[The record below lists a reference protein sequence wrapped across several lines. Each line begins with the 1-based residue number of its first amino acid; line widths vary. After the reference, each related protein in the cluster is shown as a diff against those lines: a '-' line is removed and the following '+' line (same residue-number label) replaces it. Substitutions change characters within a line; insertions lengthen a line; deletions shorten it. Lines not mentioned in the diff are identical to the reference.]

1 LGEESG
7 FTKIGP
13 AGEVPD
19 FEGQISLSRENPPCF
34 ADAENLQSQ
43 QPFVSQESQFMQLV
57 NRRNL
62 MLAIL
67 TGILCAGSG
76 WAQDAAP
83 ADQKK
88 GQDQQ
93 VDPLKRP
100 LSQKQQKEKAKAL
113 KQELSKE
120 YKSWLNEDV
129 AWIITDEEKQT
140 FKQLSNDE
148 ERDQFIESFWLRRDP
163 TPDTVENEYKEEH
176 YARIAYANEHFA
188 AGIPG
193 WRTDRGRIYIV
204 YGKPDEIES
213 HPSGGLYNREIS
225 EGGGTT
231 STYPFERWRYRY
243 VEGIGNEVIL
253 EFVDKCMCN
262 EYRLSIDPNEK
273 DALLTVPG
281 AGLTTAEEMGLS
293 SKSDRMLNNNNNQ
306 FSSHGT
312 NSSTGGDQFSRIEL
326 LSKINAPPPI
336 KFKDLEEVV
345 THKIRVNLMP
355 FDVRTDF
362 VRVTGDT
369 VLTPI
374 TIQMKNKDITFVGK
388 DGIQRG
394 TVNIFGRVTTISGRI
409 AQTFEDTVQVDV
421 PAELLARTIENSS
434 IYWKALPLRPGMYK
448 VDLVLK
454 DVNGD
459 RVGQYSRGIRVPEFA
474 EDKLANSSLILADVM
489 EKVAAKNV
497 GTGSF
502 VIGTTKV
509 RPRVEPSD
517 GKPATFKRDQRLNL
531 WMQVYNLTMD
541 DKTKKPSA
549 TIEYDIINQQTNKS
563 VLHLVESTDPMGN
576 TGEQVTLEKSM
587 ALNNLEPGLY
597 RLTVKVD
604 DNVSK
609 QSIAPFARFAI
620 E

>member
-1 LGEESG
+1 MRS
-7 FTKIGP
+7 
-13 AGEVPD
+13 
-19 FEGQISLSRENPPCF
+19 
-34 ADAENLQSQ
+34 
-43 QPFVSQESQFMQLV
+43 V
-57 NRRNL
+57 NRRL
-62 MLAIL
+62 LLSAIVS
-67 TGILCAGSG
+67 GVICVGSA
-76 WAQDAAP
+76 WAQDAKP
-83 ADQKK
+83 SDPK

-129 AWIITDEEKQT
+129 AWIITDEEKQA

-148 ERDQFIESFWLRRDP
+148 ERDQFIEQFWLRRDP

-213 HPSGGLYNREIS
+213 HPSGGLYNREIN

-253 EFVDKCMCN
+253 EFVDQCMCN
-262 EYRLSIDPNEK
+262 QYRLSIDPNEK
-273 DALLTVPG
+273 DALMNVPG

-293 SKSDRMLNNNNNQ
+293 SKSDRMLNQNNNQ

-336 KFKDLEEVV
+336 KFKDLEEFV

-374 TIQMKNKDITFVGK
+374 TIQIKNKDITFVNK

-421 PAELLARTIENSS
+421 PAELLARTVENSS

-459 RVGQYSRGIRVPEFA
+459 RVGQYSRGIRVPEYN
-474 EDKLANSSLILADVM
+474 EDRLANSSLILADVM

-531 WMQVYNLTMD
+531 WMQVYNLSMD

-563 VLHLVESTDPMGN
+563 VLHLVENTDQMGN

-609 QSIAPFARFAI
+609 QSIAPFARFAV